1 VASYIIAAYWFTAL
15 TLFADPALT
24 MARSIRDTFAGIRP
38 LDAPAFI
45 LAQFAERLQ

>member
-1 VASYIIAAYWFTAL
+1 
-15 TLFADPALT
+15 LFADPALT
-24 MARSIRDTFAGIRP
+24 MARSISDTFAGIRP

>member
-1 VASYIIAAYWFTAL
+1 MAAYWFTAL

-24 MARSIRDTFAGIRP
+24 MARSVSDTFAGIRP

-45 LAQFAERLQ
+45 LVQFAERLQRCL